1 VTYSSEVLADSPGLF
16 LRLGEASGSTAED
29 DSGNNRDG
37 SYVASPTL
45 GVTGALTAD
54 ANTAVT
60 LNGTTQYV
68 EIANAAWQN
77 TSTLTLEAWIKTT
90 TAANSARSVWDRDS
104 STAAQRVFNFNVAQ
118 SGGKLRFTRL
128 YNAAG
133 TGVFDS
139 VTSVQDVNDG
149 VWHHVAVTY
158 DGTTAVLYID
168 GVVDKTAT
176 MSGGIRSTSTTP
188 LRVGA
193 KSTTTPSEFL
203 PGSLDEA
210 AYYTTA
216 LSAERIAR
224 HYLAGIAH
232 ALVAYPDEV
241 AADSALAYYRLGDAG
256 GDVSVATSSTNFAA
270 DPASKAFD
278 GSAATWWTTNAVSTG
293 WLRAELA
300 SAAVLTAYAIR
311 RRDDIPNRNPNTWTF
326 EGSNDGSSWTTLDT
340 QTGITWPTAGETKD
354 FTFANSTS
362 YLYYRLNVTANN
374 GDTYMG
380 LAELVL
386 RKAIDSSG
394 SSRHGI
400 HVGPSAVPATSLL
413 TSDAQQATTFGSTS
427 RTEVPHGTW
436 MDVGTPTFEALAV
449 CPSVGT
455 VRIIAARDIGS
466 GDRRFQFRI
475 SATGKLEVVLWT
487 TVTSALTIAGATTL
501 TPGQTYHLAATV
513 DGTNVKLYV
522 NGAADVTTAHAG
534 TLLTTGTTGLALG
547 ANTGSN
553 SFNFNGTLDEFA
565 FYGTALSRE
574 RVVAHYLSGVYGADG
589 PPGTTIN
596 GGLAEE
602 ADAALA
608 GTTVAGALVA
618 GGLASESDIALA
630 GSVLS
635 GEVVAGGLST
645 ETDAGMAGSLT
656 AGAVVAG
663 GQALETDTALA
674 GFVALAQFVA
684 GGLALEVDQARP
696 GTTIQPAQTNLG
708 DGNGDDGD
716 AYAVFTWDPPVVE
729 PPVPFIFRDEIAAHA
744 YTGVDTTGRPGLVGL
759 TTKTRTRRWTRILVA
774 GRDVT
779 FLNGIATPEPTYSLI
794 SPLLYG
800 SGSIA
805 FPQYPAWLYGTAA
818 IPAWI
823 KPGAPVVIQ
832 RINEDLEVTGISYRG
847 FLLDVNVSGRD
858 LTFGLSGEASGRA
871 ALDDIPPRIFR
882 KRNSLEFWWEG
893 LIRDLH
899 LPVGNSTTTGIV
911 LQNRG
916 GMDMLTYANEL
927 SANGAKRGGAV
938 YTCMPNMDGEYR
950 VVQKDKTTID
960 ATVYFDDAHTK
971 PDLRRDPAEEPNKI
985 YATAVAPSG
994 RRIRFADYPV
1004 LAVQKPLPYPMNDGS
1019 AFGIGTTDADTD
1031 TGGGVTAMLARLV
1044 WTGYLDPDDRPGGFD
1059 SDVADAIEDLQD
1071 EAGLAQT
1078 GNMNENTWDAL
1089 YDIGISGPSI
1099 GGAQIRPAV
1108 QRSKVRRYNRTG
1120 SGQVLGPNPD
1130 YDPTV
1135 LPVAATKDY
1144 GTGNTKNQVLGMA
1157 RADLHEAEASN
1168 WVGTIVFNTG
1178 GLILGEHAPGTAI
1191 GTVMDARQLKPGMN
1205 IWAPLFDGGTL
1216 FHVSGCEVG
1225 QTSDGRPLVTAQVD
1239 TRFRDTMAVAEI
1251 IDRNRESRISPAR
1264 NWTRNYRS
1272 SGKVNDVVSEWD
1284 DVGGLLPGDVQLQG
1298 GRWNKIGMV
1307 AGQEG
1312 TISSLR
1318 IRLADEECESVVGVF
1333 GRDIEEEKLNRRIGN
1348 PLTPEGRAQWQDQG
1362 ILEDLDEKHFLLYVA
1377 GSDEQPCGYWPKAKT
1392 DAGASLTGIHK
1403 DDAGFRYF
1411 AFDDA
1416 SVWLMIFPTQ
1426 DCTLRGGRLFRNQLE
1441 SGS

>member
-16 LRLGEASGSTAED
+16 LRLGEASGTTAED

-77 TSTLTLEAWIKTT
+77 TSALTVEAWIKTT
-90 TAANSARSVWDRDS
+90 GTSVYSVWDRDS
-104 STAAQRVFNFNVAQ
+104 STGTQRVFNFNVNETA
-118 SGGKLRFTRL
+118 GKLRFYRL

-133 TGVFDS
+133 SFVADS
-139 VTSVQDVNDG
+139 VTSTRNVNDG
-149 VWHHVAVTY
+149 LWHHVAITY
-158 DGTTAVLYID
+158 DGTTCVMYID
-168 GVVDKTAT
+168 GVVEKTAT

-193 KSTTTPSEFL
+193 KSITTPSQFFN
-203 PGSLDEA
+203 GSMDEA
-210 AYYTTA
+210 AYYTSA
-216 LSAERIAR
+216 LTAERIAH
-224 HYLAGIAH
+224 HYLAGIDHTLA
-232 ALVAYPDEV
+232 AYPDEV
-241 AADSALAYYRLGDAG
+241 LADTPLVYPRLGE
-256 GDVSVATSSTNFAA
+256 
-270 DPASKAFD
+270 AS
-278 GSAATWWTTNAVSTG
+278 GTTMV
-293 WLRAELA
+293 
-300 SAAVLTAYAIR
+300 
-311 RRDDIPNRNPNTWTF
+311 
-326 EGSNDGSSWTTLDT
+326 
-340 QTGITWPTAGETKD
+340 
-354 FTFANSTS
+354 
-362 YLYYRLNVTANN
+362 
-374 GDTYMG
+374 
-380 LAELVL
+380 
-386 RKAIDSSG
+386 DSSG
-394 SSRHGI
+394 NTRDGTYTASPTLG
-400 HVGPSAVPATSLL
+400 VTSLVPSEANTAITLNGTSQYAEVAFAAWQNSANL
-413 TSDAQQATTFGSTS
+413 TVETWIQTTATG
-427 RTEVPHGTW
+427 
-436 MDVGTPTFEALAV
+436 
-449 CPSVGT
+449 
-455 VRIIAARDIGS
+455 VRAIWDRDQT
-466 GDRRFQFRI
+466 DRVFQFRLN
-475 SATGKLEVVLWT
+475 AGKLEFLRLRNAAGTLSV
-487 TVTSALTIAGATTL
+487 VTSASTASVNDGLTHHVAATYDGSTIRLYIDGALVTTTAATGGIYQPASGQALRLGVNWSAGANAF
-501 TPGQTYHLAATV
+501 YS
-513 DGTNVKLYV
+513 GTIDEGAYY
-522 NGAADVTTAHAG
+522 GAA
-534 TLLTTGTTGLALG
+534 
-547 ANTGSN
+547 
-553 SFNFNGTLDEFA
+553 
-565 FYGTALSRE
+565 LSGPRIT
-574 RVVAHYLSGVYGADG
+574 AHYLSGLYGVG
-589 PPGTTIN
+589 GTTIN

-618 GGLASESDIALA
+618 GGLAAESDTALA

-645 ETDAGMAGSLT
+645 ETDTALAGSLT

-674 GFVALAQFVA
+674 GFVVMGQFVA

-729 PPVPFIFRDEIAAHA
+729 PPIPFTFRDEIAAHA
-744 YTGVDTTGRPGLVGL
+744 YTGVTTTGRPGFVGHI
-759 TTKTRTRRWTRILVA
+759 TKTRTRRWTRILVA

-779 FLNGIATPEPTYSLI
+779 FLGGVPTPEPTYSLI

-805 FPQYPAWLYGTAA
+805 FPQYPAFLWGTGA
-818 IPAWI
+818 IPEWI
-823 KPGAPVVIQ
+823 KPNASVVIQ

-858 LTFGLSGEASGRA
+858 LTFGLAGEASGRA
-871 ALDDIPPRIFR
+871 TADDIPPRIFR

-899 LPVGNSTTTGIV
+899 LPVGNSATTGIV

-971 PDLRRDPAEEPNKI
+971 PDLRRDPLEEPNKI

-994 RRIRFADYPV
+994 RRIRFAGYPV
-1004 LAVQKPLPYPMNDGS
+1004 LAEQKPLPYPMNDGS

-1059 SDVADAIEDLQD
+1059 SDVADAIEELQD

-1078 GNMNENTWDAL
+1078 GNMNVNTWNAL

-1144 GTGNTKNQVLGMA
+1144 GTGHTKNQVKNFA

-1168 WVGTIVFNTG
+1168 WVGTVVFNTG
-1178 GLILGEHAPGTAI
+1178 GLILGEHTPGAAI

-1239 TRFRDTMAVAEI
+1239 TRARDTMAVNEI

-1284 DVGGLLPGDVQLQG
+1284 DVGGFLPNDLELVG
-1298 GRWNKIGMV
+1298 GEWTVIGLV
-1307 AGQEG
+1307 GGQEG
-1312 TISSLR
+1312 TVQR
-1318 IRLADEECESVVGVF
+1318 IRMLFDNPCEAAVGLF
-1333 GRDIEEEKLNRRIGN
+1333 GKKIEPAKLNNRLGN
-1348 PLTPEGRAQWQDQG
+1348 PLSPSDAANWLDED
-1362 ILEDLDEKHFLLYVA
+1362 ILEDLDANHFLL
-1377 GSDEQPCGYWPKAKT
+1377 GKWGDDENPVGYWARSKA
-1392 DAGASLTGIHK
+1392 DGGALRGIFK
-1403 DDAGFRYF
+1403 DDAGIPYF
-1411 AFDDA
+1411 CFDDA
-1416 SVWLMIFPTQ
+1416 SLYLAVYPAQ
-1426 DCTLRGGRLFRNQLE
+1426 DTTLRGGRILKNQLE